1 MSILGSTP
9 DTPAAN
15 KWAGRVRCIGTTP
28 PWWATTSIVGVAEI
42 EIAGVLRVLVN
53 VARGKNGG
61 RWFANMPSSKR
72 DGEWVPT
79 FTIDDTELG
88 KLVADAAI
96 GAVQAMTN
104 TAPVAAATVRTVATA
119 TAGTFP
125 DDDNPFA

>member
-1 MSILGSTP
+1 MSILQNGST
-9 DTPAAN
+9 TPPPN
-15 KWAGRVRCIGTTP
+15 RWAGRVHVVSVAP
-28 PWWATTSIVGVAEI
+28 PWWHTDAVLGVAEVSV
-42 EIAGVLRVLVN
+42 ANTFTCLVH